1 MKLGEF
7 IKERLLY
14 LVLLIIIIGTILIFL
29 MPYNVE
35 PLIIAYIV
43 LLPTIIY
50 IICCISEYIKK
61 KSYYDYLENNMDKLE
76 EKYLISE
83 ILPEANFVEG
93 RLLKETLKQ
102 TGKSMIENV
111 NKYKFA
117 VEDYKDYIEMWIHE
131 IKIPIATS
139 KLIIENNKSDITKS
153 IDEEINKMENY
164 IEQVLFYARSNAVEK
179 DYIINKSSLKEIVN
193 SAVIRN
199 KEWIV
204 NNNIKLNL
212 HDLEKKVYTDSKWC
226 IFIIN
231 QIIQNSIKYS
241 KKDNKEIEIYA
252 EENKNNVSLI
262 IKDNG
267 IGINEKDISRVFEKG
282 FTGENGRLIG
292 KKSTG
297 IGLYLCKK
305 LCDKLDL
312 GIQIASNLEEGT
324 TVTLTFPVNSLVEM
338 KSK

>member
-312 GIQIASNLEEGT
+312 GIQIASNLQDGT

>member
-50 IICCISEYIKK
+50 ITCCISEYIKK

-199 KEWIV
+199 KEWIL

-312 GIQIASNLEEGT
+312 GIQIASNLQDGT

>member
-50 IICCISEYIKK
+50 IICCISEYVKK

-312 GIQIASNLEEGT
+312 GIQIASNLQDGT

>member
-199 KEWIV
+199 KEWIL

-312 GIQIASNLEEGT
+312 GIQIASNLQDGT

>member
-50 IICCISEYIKK
+50 IICCISEYVKK

-241 KKDNKEIEIYA
+241 KKDNKEIEIYG

-312 GIQIASNLEEGT
+312 GIQIASNLQDGT

>member
-50 IICCISEYIKK
+50 IICCISEYVKK

-241 KKDNKEIEIYA
+241 KKDNKEIEIYG

-324 TVTLTFPVNSLVEM
+324 TVTLTFPVNSLCHM
-338 KSK
+338 

>member
-50 IICCISEYIKK
+50 IICCISEYVKK

-241 KKDNKEIEIYA
+241 KKDNKEIEIYG

>member
-29 MPYNVE
+29 
-35 PLIIAYIV
+35 IIAYIV

-50 IICCISEYIKK
+50 IICCISEYVKK

>member
-50 IICCISEYIKK
+50 ITCCISEYIKK

-312 GIQIASNLEEGT
+312 GIQIASNLQDGT

>member
-14 LVLLIIIIGTILIFL
+14 LVLLIIIMGTILIFL

-61 KSYYDYLENNMDKLE
+61 KSYYDYLENNMNKLE

-164 IEQVLFYARSNAVEK
+164 IEQVLFYARSNTVEK

-312 GIQIASNLEEGT
+312 GIQIASNLQEGT